1 MSEDGSIKLDPNMQY
16 EDHQWHSLTKNDKK
30 QVWKMR
36 KDAGVQRGK
45 PSGSRFRPAGGDK
58 RHNMLKRK
66 LAALQGR
73 KANEVLE
80 REIAALEGLPASKD
94 DNKAIDDESV
104 AEQTRS
110 KKPDNAGGQFGRHAH
125 RGR

>member
-1 MSEDGSIKLDPNMQY
+1 VTGDSTDILWEMYIQY
-16 EDHQWHSLTKNDKK
+16 EYH
-30 QVWKMR
+30 
-36 KDAGVQRGK
+36 
-45 PSGSRFRPAGGDK
+45 
-58 RHNMLKRK
+58 MLKRK

-80 REIAALEGLPASKD
+80 REIAALEGLPANKD
-94 DNKAIDDESV
+94 DNKATDNELV

>member
-1 MSEDGSIKLDPNMQY
+1 
-16 EDHQWHSLTKNDKK
+16 
-30 QVWKMR
+30 
-36 KDAGVQRGK
+36 
-45 PSGSRFRPAGGDK
+45 
-58 RHNMLKRK
+58 MLKRK

-80 REIAALEGLPASKD
+80 CEIAALEGLLAKD
-94 DNKAIDDESV
+94 DNKATDNESV
-104 AEQTRS
+104 AEETRS